1 MATWDD
7 HDSSVD
13 DGGDIRILVRDVD
26 NNDDYDD
33 GDFDKLMLILMS
45 GKI

>member
-13 DGGDIRILVRDVD
+13 DGGDIRILA
-26 NNDDYDD
+26 DDYDD
-33 GDFDKLMLILMS
+33 GDFDELRLILILMN
-45 GKI
+45 

>member
-13 DGGDIRILVRDVD
+13 DGGDIRILV
-26 NNDDYDD
+26 DDYDD
-33 GDFDKLMLILMS
+33 GDFDELMLVLMS

>member
-13 DGGDIRILVRDVD
+13 DGGDIRIMV
-26 NNDDYDD
+26 DDYDD
-33 GDFDKLMLILMS
+33 RDFDKLRLILILMN
-45 GKI
+45 

>member
-13 DGGDIRILVRDVD
+13 DGGDIRILV
-26 NNDDYDD
+26 DDYDY
-33 GDFDKLMLILMS
+33 GDFDGLRLILILMN
-45 GKI
+45 

>member
-13 DGGDIRILVRDVD
+13 DGGDIRILV
-26 NNDDYDD
+26 DDYDD
-33 GDFDKLMLILMS
+33 FDELMLIPMS

>member
-13 DGGDIRILVRDVD
+13 DGGDIRILVDG
-26 NNDDYDD
+26 YDD
-33 GDFDKLMLILMS
+33 IDFDELMLILILMS
-45 GKI
+45 GKT

>member
-13 DGGDIRILVRDVD
+13 DGGDIRILVQDVD
-26 NNDDYDD
+26 DNDDDD
-33 GDFDKLMLILMS
+33 FYFDKRND
-45 GKI
+45 